1 MPPYQSKFQH
11 GVGTDERTLNM
22 RLCVEK
28 QNLAERHENATQWS
42 RRDAVSIYTDR
53 FGKRR
58 SFQTRRSGFVKYAYW
73 TLHASILMQFTRAR
87 APTLPLNVGPV
98 QWTDFGAKSPNPLAD
113 HLRTT
118 DTIRTI
124 TNMRKSSFS
133 GKSFDRIEFA
143 LDLIVPSSLPSK
155 KALRHPDIHAHVA
168 VLALQSNPPGSKAAP
183 QKRKVGR
190 HKLSRSIEPA

>member
-1 MPPYQSKFQH
+1 MPPHQSKFQH

-22 RLCVEK
+22 RLREEK
-28 QNLAERHENATQWS
+28 QNLAERHENALQWS

-58 SFQTRRSGFVKYAYW
+58 SFQTRQSGFVMFVYW
-73 TLHASILMQFTRAR
+73 TVHASILMQLTRAR

-98 QWTDFGAKSPNPLAD
+98 QWIGFGAKSPNPLSD
-113 HLRTT
+113 LLRTT

-124 TNMRKSSFS
+124 TNMRKGSFS
-133 GKSFDRIEFA
+133 GEGFDHIEFA
-143 LDLIVPSSLPSK
+143 LVLIVPSSLPFQ

-168 VLALQSNPPGSKAAP
+168 VLALQSHPPDSKAAP
-183 QKRKVGR
+183 QTRKAGR